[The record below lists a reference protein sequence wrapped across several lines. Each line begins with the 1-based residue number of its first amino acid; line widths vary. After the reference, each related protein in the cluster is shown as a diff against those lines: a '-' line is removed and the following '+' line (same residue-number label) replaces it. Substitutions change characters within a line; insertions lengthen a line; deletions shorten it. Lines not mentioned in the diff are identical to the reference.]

1 MAVFS
6 KATARVRRHVRNRKK
21 VQGSEIR
28 PRLAVFKSNKYI
40 YAQVIDDSKG
50 TTIVSASSLEKELK
64 EQFKGCVNLA
74 VAKAVGTEV
83 AKRASEKGISK
94 VVFDRGG
101 FLYHGKIKALAD
113 GAREAGLEF

>member
-21 VQGSEIR
+21 VQGSEVR
-28 PRLAVFKSNKYI
+28 PRLAVFKSNRFI
-40 YAQVIDDSKG
+40 YAQVIDDANG
-50 TTIVSASSLEKELK
+50 QTLVAASSLEKGLK
-64 EQFKGCVNLA
+64 EQFQGKVNLE

-101 FLYHGKIKALAD
+101 FLYHGKIRALAE

>member
-1 MAVFS
+1 MARFS
-6 KATARVRRHVRNRKK
+6 RATARIRRHVRNRKK

-40 YAQVIDDSKG
+40 YAQVIDDAKG
-50 TTIVSASSLEKELK
+50 TTLVAASSLEKELK
-64 EQFKGCVNLA
+64 EQFKSRVNLA
-74 VAKAVGTEV
+74 VAKAIGSEV
-83 AKRASEKGISK
+83 AKRAAEKGITK

-101 FLYHGKIKALAD
+101 FLYHGRIKALAE

>member
-1 MAVFS
+1 VAKFS
-6 KATARVRRHVRNRKK
+6 KSAARIRRHVRNRKK
-21 VQGSEIR
+21 VQGSEAK

-50 TTIVSASSLEKELK
+50 TTLVAASSLEKELK
-64 EQFKGCVNLA
+64 EQFNSRVNLA
-74 VAKAVGTEV
+74 SAKAVGMEV
-83 AKRASEKGISK
+83 AKRAAEKGISK

-101 FLYHGKIKALAD
+101 FLYHGRIKALAD